1 MKTRLCGLL
10 DGELERQDE
19 PALFAAL
26 KRGDELRGCWRE
38 YLLIS
43 DTLKGEKMLDADI
56 TARVMA
62 SLRDEAAVLAPH
74 ASMRPSWQRSALALA
89 ATVAGVAVVAWV
101 ALVPQNNQVS
111 IPAQTLVQREPAA
124 IKPVRHAAR
133 DMQEYLAAHQAQSS
147 SLQFRGGTENIRTV
161 STTGIA
167 AAK

>member
-1 MKTRLCGLL
+1 MKTRLSGLL

-19 PALFAAL
+19 PALFEAL
-26 KRGDELRGCWRE
+26 KRGDELCGRWRE

-56 TARVMA
+56 TARVMT
-62 SLRDEAAVLAPH
+62 SLRDEAAVLAPY
-74 ASMRPSWQRSALALA
+74 ASMRHTWQRSALALA
-89 ATVAGVAVVAWV
+89 ATVAGVAVVGWV

-111 IPAQTLVQREPAA
+111 IPAQTLVQRESAA
-124 IKPVRHAAR
+124 IKPVRHAR

-147 SLQFRGGTENIRTV
+147 SLQLRGGAENIRTV

-167 AAK
+167 TAK